1 MNPHDEFK
9 RTWPWLQASLDKFP
23 THNELQVW
31 DLIRTGKAKLWTNDG
46 GVIVTQTFSYP
57 IGFRCCNY
65 FLQGGELEP
74 LKALHGPIE
83 QWAREN
89 HVDWL
94 TGWGRDGWARTM
106 GWEACGTRRRKVLT

>member
-1 MNPHDEFK
+1 MTERSEFE
-9 RTWPWLQASLDKFP
+9 RAWPWLAASLAKFP
-23 THNELQVW
+23 THNEQQTW
-31 DLIRTGKAKLWTNDG
+31 DLIRTGRAKLWTNDG
-46 GVIVTQTFSYP
+46 GVIVTQGFTYP

-83 QWAREN
+83 RWAREN
-89 HVDWL
+89 HCDWL
-94 TGWGRDGWARTM
+94 TGWGRDGWARVQ